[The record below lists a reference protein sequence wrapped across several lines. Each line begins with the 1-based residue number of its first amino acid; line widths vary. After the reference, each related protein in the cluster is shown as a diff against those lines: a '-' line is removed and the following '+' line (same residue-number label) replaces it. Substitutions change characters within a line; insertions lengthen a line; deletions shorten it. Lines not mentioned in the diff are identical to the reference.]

1 LIEKLEEKYK
11 VKIGPKEEEAGD
23 AQQGVDGTAAAGV
36 VQPSTARSMRSRASL
51 FAFYEVWCYGV
62 MVHIASSVWYVVY
75 HECVRHCGPC
85 PII

>member
-1 LIEKLEEKYK
+1 MIEKLEEKYK

-51 FAFYEVWCYGV
+51 FAFYEVWY
-62 MVHIASSVWYVVY
+62 MVLWCILR
-75 HECVRHCGPC
+75 VRFGMWFTTNV
-85 PII
+85 